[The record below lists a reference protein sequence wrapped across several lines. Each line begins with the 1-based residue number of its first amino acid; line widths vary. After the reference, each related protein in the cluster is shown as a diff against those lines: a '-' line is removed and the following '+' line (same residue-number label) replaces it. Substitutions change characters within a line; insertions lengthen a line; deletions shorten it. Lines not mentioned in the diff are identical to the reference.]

1 MQVETVTMERVR
13 DAPEEGAASTE
24 GGHNDNDVEGWAAG
38 SDSLFWPAVRRMA
51 DGKDDVKHV
60 LVHGELGDEGGERGC
75 TRVPV
80 DKSDLVMRDGKG
92 DYSLVPDLQVRDL
105 YVAKKKKKEALFWP
119 AWRIVDGEAEYKH
132 VHVHDGERPCG
143 DCVRIKPNALNVS
156 LRCECRDCTRARN
169 PFDSSSRV
177 PFNPRDLLGRD
188 GRGDFCLVPDH
199 EVLALYFHDETTAKE
214 NDDGSN
220 QWMSELKGAAIK
232 NKGEGRAAHI
242 SDIIGVD
249 RGVAAI
255 GREAWGMMQEDK
267 SVGYAPAIEV
277 VAQGPATRDGEV
289 PKCFVVHQCYE
300 RSGVYFGRKEG
311 EGKDGHAV
319 KLVQDAVELLKGIP
333 GACQV
338 KKTKNDPSTAAVI
351 MTVGVHQDGYWNCA
365 RMLEQIPGLIAIH
378 ELTSEPHRQLV
389 MVFDN
394 STGHSAFG
402 DGALVGEHVAL
413 RPGGAQGTLREFEDD
428 EGNPVHTTFRVGD
441 KLRYTTNVF
450 APKTEEELEAEKAAA
465 KEAEEKGLPVK
476 KAKKNGKNLGKFKK
490 GDEVKASG
498 PTAALIGLP
507 KGGKQLLMEMG
518 LWEGE
523 PTLRLHECSAC
534 KAEKAAT
541 RKAVAAFNRG
551 GEGRQQVMDN
561 TAQRE
566 EEGGEDGDSGGN
578 GAAGEAGERHRCCVV
593 RVLSELKAFRE
604 ELNMVEKLF
613 KAHGHLCIFLPKY
626 HPELNAIERYWGYIK
641 HLLRLHCE
649 YSLRHMLQILPGA
662 LSSVPARFIRAW
674 SRVAWLYI
682 EAYDEG
688 LVDYLKYRD
697 LKEWGKH
704 REATARGDAVIQARG
719 AGNTED
725 EKKAA
730 EAKALAAAQEV
741 RKKSMAATREAFNTW
756 TTKRASRTEQLRL
769 WILRN
774 TMNFLRKWLGG
785 HA

>member
-1 MQVETVTMERVR
+1 MLILRKMMSIPVQVETVTMARVR
-13 DAPEEGAASTE
+13 DAPEGGGAST
-24 GGHNDNDVEGWAAG
+24 GGGDDDDVVEGCATG
-38 SDSLFWPAVRRMA
+38 SDPLFWPAVRSTA
-51 DGKDDVKHV
+51 DGKEDVKHV
-60 LVHGELGDEGGERGC
+60 LVHGELRAEGGERGC

-105 YVAKKKKKEALFWP
+105 YVAKKKKEEALFWP
-119 AWRIVDGEAEYKH
+119 ARRIVDGETEYKH

-143 DCVRIKPNALNVS
+143 VCVRIKPNALNVS
-156 LRCECRDCTRARN
+156 LRCECRDCKRK

-220 QWMSELKGAAIK
+220 QWVSVLKGAAIK
-232 NKGEGRAAHI
+232 KKGEGRAAHI
-242 SDIIGVD
+242 SDIIGLD
-249 RGVAAI
+249 RGVAAM
-255 GREAWGMMQEDK
+255 GKEAWGMMQEDMNVVEDK
-267 SVGYAPAIEV
+267 ENPVEVARPAPK
-277 VAQGPATRDGEV
+277 DGEAPTHRV
-289 PKCFVVHQCYE
+289 FPGRYE
-300 RSGVYFGRKEG
+300 RSGIYFGRKEG

-338 KKTKNDPSTAAVI
+338 KKTENDPSTAVVI
-351 MTVGVHQDGYWNCA
+351 MTVGQHQDGYWNCA
-365 RMLEQIPGLIAIH
+365 RMLEPIPGLIAIH

-402 DGALVGEHVAL
+402 AGALVGEHVAL
-413 RPGGAQGTLREFEDD
+413 RPGGAQGALRNFEDD
-428 EGNPVHTTFRVGD
+428 EGNPVHTTFRV
-441 KLRYTTNVF
+441 V
-450 APKTEEELEAEKAAA
+450 
-465 KEAEEKGLPVK
+465 
-476 KAKKNGKNLGKFKK
+476 
-490 GDEVKASG
+490 
-498 PTAALIGLP
+498 
-507 KGGKQLLMEMG
+507 
-518 LWEGE
+518 
-523 PTLRLHECSAC
+523 
-534 KAEKAAT
+534 
-541 RKAVAAFNRG
+541 
-551 GEGRQQVMDN
+551 DN
-561 TAQRE
+561 TGQGKE
-566 EEGGEDGDSGGN
+566 DGEKDGDSGGS
-578 GAAGEAGERHRCCVV
+578 GAAGEAGKRRRCCVV

-649 YSLRHMLQILPGA
+649 YSLRHMLQVLPGA
-662 LSSVPARFIRAW
+662 LSGVPARFIRAW
-674 SRVAWLYI
+674 SRVTWLYI

-688 LVDYLKYRD
+688 LEDYLEYRD

-719 AGNTED
+719 AGKTPEQ
-725 EKKAA
+725 KKAA
-730 EAKALAAAQEV
+730 EAKALAAVQEV
-741 RKKSMAATREAFNTW
+741 RKQSMAATREAINTW
-756 TTKRASRTEQLRL
+756 TSKRASRKEQLRL

-785 HA
+785 HAQA